1 MSTPEDTLNSVPAH
15 RRVVDTPDTAPR
27 PRHYTRGLSPL
38 MVRIM
43 AVNTIALII
52 LVGGVLY
59 LNQFRANLIAERTK
73 ELTVQ
78 AEIIAGALG
87 ESAAEGPEA
96 TEIDL
101 APARQI
107 ITRLVS
113 PTENRARLF
122 STDGRMIADSRF
134 LEGAKRVI
142 EEELPSLEARPGLLE
157 RVEDGVHALLDS
169 ITTKAPAPPAVDR
182 PGMRAEDF
190 LEVMAALEGEG
201 MTQLRTRADGRYV
214 INIAVPVQ
222 RFRRILGVLLLT
234 AQTED
239 IDQIVREEQMLT
251 VRVFGG
257 ALALTM
263 LLSFFL
269 GRTLVRPIRVLA
281 RSAERVRRAIGREE
295 NIPEFAE
302 RMDEIGDLSRSLS
315 DMTRALYTQ
324 LDKVEQFAADVA
336 HEIKNPL
343 SSMRSALETL
353 SMTDR
358 PDVQQKL
365 FDILRDDVK
374 RIDRLITDISDASR
388 LDAELTR
395 AEMEPVDLAI
405 MLKLLVEAYETTHC
419 PDGLEVVL
427 ADYEPGVF
435 MVRGIEA
442 RLGQVWRNLIDNAIS
457 FSPMGREG
465 GANVTVTL
473 ERQDRR
479 VIVMVEDEGPGL
491 PPGAEEKV
499 FSRFYSERPEAEA
512 FGSHSGLGLAI
523 SRQVVEA
530 HGGRIRAEN
539 RLGDAPPDEGAENAP
554 VLGARFIVELPL
566 KR

>member
-1 MSTPEDTLNSVPAH
+1 MSNTEDTRSGN
-15 RRVVDTPDTAPR
+15 RETASRTQAATR
-27 PRHYTRGLSPL
+27 PRHYTRGISPL

-43 AVNTIALII
+43 VVNAIALVI

-59 LNQFRANLIAERTK
+59 LNQFRSNLIADRIDT
-73 ELTVQ
+73 LTVQ
-78 AEIIAGALG
+78 AQIISGALG

-107 ITRLVS
+107 ITRLVG
-113 PTENRARLF
+113 PTDNRARLF
-122 STDGRMIADSRF
+122 ATDGRMIADSRF
-134 LEGAKRVI
+134 LAGDKRLI
-142 EEELPSLEARPGLLE
+142 EEELPALNAKPAFSKQ
-157 RVEDGVHALLDS
+157 VEDAIHRMLDG
-169 ITTKAPAPPAVDR
+169 ITEKASAPASVDR

-190 LEVMAALEGEG
+190 VEVMAALEGEA
-201 MTQLRTRADGRYV
+201 MTQLRMREDDRYV

-239 IDQIVREEQMLT
+239 IEAIVRAEQMLT
-251 VRVFGG
+251 VKVFAG

-281 RSAERVRRAIGREE
+281 RAAERVRQAIGREE
-295 NIPEFAE
+295 HIPEFAE
-302 RMDEIGDLSRSLS
+302 RLDEIGDLSRSLS
-315 DMTRALYTQ
+315 DMTSALYNQ
-324 LDKVEQFAADVA
+324 IDRVEQFAADVA

-353 SMTDR
+353 SMTDK
-358 PDVQQKL
+358 PEVQAKL

-388 LDAELTR
+388 VEAELTR
-395 AEMEPVDLAI
+395 GQMAPIDLAVMI
-405 MLKLLVEAYETTHC
+405 GVLVESYGTTQNTGGV
-419 PDGLEVVL
+419 DVRFG
-427 ADYEPGVF
+427 DYESNVF
-435 MVRGIEA
+435 VVSGIEG

-457 FSPMGREG
+457 FSPKAGK
-465 GANVTVTL
+465 VHVTL
-473 ERQDRR
+473 ERQDRW

-491 PPGAEEKV
+491 PEGAEEKI
-499 FSRFYSERPEAEA
+499 FSRFYSERPDSED
-512 FGSHSGLGLAI
+512 FGKHSGLGLAI

-530 HGGRIRAEN
+530 HGGMIRAEN
-539 RLGDAPPDEGAENAP
+539 RAGQNGTI
-554 VLGARFIVELPL
+554 LGARFVVELPL
-566 KR
+566 TK